1 MNLSLSTHRKL
12 HALLDEAKE
21 AAKEGVSL
29 CLDRD
34 VGFEIHVRCFTGFW
48 TVYDNLGGFD
58 PIWGES
64 R

>member
-21 AAKEGVSL
+21 VAKEGVSL

-34 VGFEIHVRCFTGFW
+34 VGFEVHVACFNGVW
-48 TVYDNLGGFD
+48 TVYDNLRGGS
-58 PIWGES
+58 IWGES